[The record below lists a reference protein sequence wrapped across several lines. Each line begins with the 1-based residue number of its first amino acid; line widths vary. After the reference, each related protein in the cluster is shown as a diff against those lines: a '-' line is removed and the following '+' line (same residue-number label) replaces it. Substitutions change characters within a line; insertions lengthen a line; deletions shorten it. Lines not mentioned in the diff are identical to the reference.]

1 MLSECLHETLQN
13 DERRFIVKQNKTKYS
28 HGENGQVW
36 LALGQIFT
44 TLHLMIH
51 SRAFFLYIFYVSTFW
66 KVLCP
71 FFNDNIYKMWLQYFW
86 WNFGGSAIRHVIS

>member
-1 MLSECLHETLQN
+1 MMLSECLHETLQN

-51 SRAFFLYIFYVSTFW
+51 SRAFFFIYFMFQHFGKYCVPSLTIISM
-66 KVLCP
+66 KCG
-71 FFNDNIYKMWLQYFW
+71 FNT
-86 WNFGGSAIRHVIS
+86 FGGTLVEVLSDM